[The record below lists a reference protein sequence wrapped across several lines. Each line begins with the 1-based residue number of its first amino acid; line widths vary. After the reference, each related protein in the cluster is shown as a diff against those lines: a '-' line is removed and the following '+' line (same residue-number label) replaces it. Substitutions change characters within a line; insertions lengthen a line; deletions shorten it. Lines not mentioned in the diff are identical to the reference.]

1 VGATAPAHAE
11 IGLAPGKRGT
21 AYITFSGAVQHRWSG
36 ISGSAMTAHD
46 PKLSYHLPPLD
57 GSNVGSAGI
66 GYVGDNERENT
77 TVRLG

>member
-1 VGATAPAHAE
+1 
-11 IGLAPGKRGT
+11 
-21 AYITFSGAVQHRWSG
+21 
-36 ISGSAMTAHD
+36 MTAHD